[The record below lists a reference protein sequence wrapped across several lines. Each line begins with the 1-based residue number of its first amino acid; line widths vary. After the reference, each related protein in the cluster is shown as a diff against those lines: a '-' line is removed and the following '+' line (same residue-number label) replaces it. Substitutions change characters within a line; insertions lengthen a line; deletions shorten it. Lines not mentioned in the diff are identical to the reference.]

1 VGMPEVT
8 NHACDPQAD
17 RCHLSVVA
25 PAYNEAEN
33 LARLVD
39 QIVAALLPLGRG
51 YEIVIVDDASTDQ
64 SPATLVDLIRRHQ
77 CLRVIRMK
85 KRSGQSSAMAAG
97 LRHARGQYIATLDAD
112 LQNDPADIPAM
123 LAQITSGT
131 CDMVNGWRAQRHD
144 TWLRRASSRVANGV
158 RNAITREQVQDS
170 ACGLK
175 VLRRECLADLVYF
188 NGMHRFLPTLVRMQG
203 YRVIEMPVHHH
214 PRIAG
219 KAKYGL
225 FNRMIKPFLDTLAV
239 RWMQNRLIR
248 RECEE
253 LER

>member
-1 VGMPEVT
+1 MSVVT
-8 NHACDPQAD
+8 NQWCESKAD
-17 RCHLSVVA
+17 GCYLSVVT
-25 PAYNEAEN
+25 PAFNEADN
-33 LARLVD
+33 VVRLV
-39 QIVAALLPLGRG
+39 QEIEAAVSPLGRPF
-51 YEIVIVDDASTDQ
+51 EVIVVDDASTDQ
-64 SPATLVDLIRRHQ
+64 TSARLIELMGCHK

-85 KRSGQSSAMAAG
+85 QRSGQSSALAAG

-123 LAQITSGT
+123 LARIASGQ
-131 CDMVNGWRAQRHD
+131 CDFVNGWRAQRND
-144 TWLRRASSRVANGV
+144 TWLRRVSSRVANGV
-158 RNAITREQVQDS
+158 RNAIMREHVHDS

-175 VLRRECLADLVYF
+175 VLRRECLADLVWF
-188 NGMHRFLPTLVRMQG
+188 KGMHRFLPTLVRMQG
-203 YRVIEMPVHHH
+203 FRVIEVPVVHR

-225 FNRMIKPFLDTLAV
+225 FNRLIKPFVDTLAV